1 MPGQVYSLHSGIS
14 SAIQSHGGFLP
25 GGFMPTRSYA
35 MGGVA
40 TSPQMA
46 IFAERPGMAEAFVPL
61 PDGKRIP
68 VALNDGRSGSGGGH
82 TIQITINA
90 NAIDAQGMDQVLQ
103 ERARTIGDIVAGQ
116 IASGE
121 NRSLRTT
128 PRGRR

>member
-1 MPGQVYSLHSGIS
+1 
-14 SAIQSHGGFLP
+14 
-25 GGFMPTRSYA
+25 
-35 MGGVA
+35 
-40 TSPQMA
+40 
-46 IFAERPGMAEAFVPL
+46 MAEAFVPL

-68 VALNDGRSGSGGGH
+68 VALNDSRGGSGGGH
-82 TIQITINA
+82 TIHITINA

-128 PRGRR
+128 TRGRR